1 MNLGRGGLGS
11 GMGGGTGAQEE
22 AEDVTM
28 GASLARFVGNK
39 PLKYFIRIL

>member
-1 MNLGRGGLGS
+1 MLRTGGLGS

-28 GASLARFVGNK
+28 GAGVCYILARFVGNK
-39 PLKYFIRIL
+39 PLK